1 MITKIRVKALKS
13 IRDLSVECSNL
24 NLFTGV
30 NSSGK
35 STFLQALLIASQAD
49 WTDDCL
55 DGPLALSLG
64 EFREVRNF
72 NMPREDIEIMIWDSE
87 YHEPAKVVLAEQDEQ
102 GGYTVMT
109 PDRDSDEFCREVF
122 GFGDEDQDFHSLP
135 MYGLDLKY
143 LSCHRIGPK
152 DIYEKRM
159 RNNDS
164 MGIEGEYTFSYLL
177 KNMEQPLDDIHSCNK
192 FVGNTLIE
200 QVNQWLEYIA
210 GTTLKISDLKKT
222 NYLQVKYNNNPKN
235 RNQEA
240 LYCRP
245 MNVGA
250 GVSYLISIL
259 VVCLGSNKNDIIVI
273 ENPEIHLHPKAQSR
287 LCEFLYF
294 ISNNDRQIFV
304 ETHSDHIFNG
314 IRVGTALGTMKK
326 ENISTNFFALDKN
339 FETQCNPIKF
349 GEFGKIIGINEEM
362 DINDLFDQFELD
374 VDKML
379 GINVEMPEGTEG
391 WNTI

>member
-1 MITKIRVKALKS
+1 MITKIRVKGLKS

-49 WTDDCL
+49 LTDDCL

-72 NMPREDIEIMIWDSE
+72 NMPRENIEIMIWDSE
-87 YHEPAKVVLAEQDEQ
+87 YPKPVEVILAEQEEQ
-102 GGYTVMT
+102 GGYTVVISN
-109 PDRDSDEFCREVF
+109 RDWDELYEAMY
-122 GFGDEDQDFHSLP
+122 GFEYKEQDFPFLP
-135 MYGLDLKY
+135 EYGSNLKY

-159 RNNDS
+159 HNNDS
-164 MGIEGEYTFSYLL
+164 MGIEGEYAFSYLL
-177 KNMEQPLDDIHSCNK
+177 KNMEKSLDDIDSCNK

-210 GTTLKISDLKKT
+210 GTMLKISDLKKT
-222 NYLQVKYNNNPKN
+222 NYLQVKYSNNPKN
-235 RNQEA
+235 KNQEA

-250 GVSYLISIL
+250 GVSYLVSIL

-294 ISNNDRQIFV
+294 ISNNNRQIFV

-349 GEFGKIIGINEEM
+349 GEFGKIIGTNDGM

>member
-1 MITKIRVKALKS
+1 MIKEIRVKGLKS
-13 IRDLSVECSNL
+13 IRDLSIECSNL
-24 NLFTGV
+24 NIFTGV

-35 STFLQALLIASQAD
+35 STFLQALLIASQTG

-72 NMPREDIEIMIWDSE
+72 NMPREDIEIMVWDSE
-87 YHEPAKVVLAEQDEQ
+87 CSIPAKVVLTEQDEND
-102 GGYTVMT
+102 GYTVT
-109 PDRDSDEFCREVF
+109 ISDGDGHELYEAAFD
-122 GFGDEDQDFHSLP
+122 FGDEDQDCPSIP
-135 MYGLDLKY
+135 MYGFDLKY
-143 LSCHRIGPK
+143 LSCHRIGPM

-159 RNNDS
+159 RNNES
-164 MGIEGEYTFSYLL
+164 MGIEGEYAFSYLL
-177 KNMEQPLDDIHSCNK
+177 KNMEKPLDGIDSYNK
-192 FVGNTLIE
+192 FAGNTLIE
-200 QVNQWLEYIA
+200 QVNQWLDYIA
-210 GTTLKISDLKKT
+210 GTTLKITDLKKT
-222 NYLQVKYNNNPKN
+222 NYMQVKYNNNPKN

-250 GVSYLISIL
+250 GISYLISIL
-259 VVCLGSNKNDIIVI
+259 VICLGSAKFDTIVI
-273 ENPEIHLHPKAQSR
+273 ENPEIHLHPKAQSK

-314 IRVGTALGTMKK
+314 IRVGTALGTMDRDK
-326 ENISTNFFALDKN
+326 ISTNFFALDDN

-349 GEFGKIIGINEEM
+349 GDFGKVIGTNDKM

-374 VDKML
+374 IDKML
-379 GINVEMPEGTEG
+379 GINVE
-391 WNTI
+391 

>member
-1 MITKIRVKALKS
+1 MITKIQVKGLKS
-13 IRDLSVECSNL
+13 IRDLSVKCSNL
-24 NLFTGV
+24 NIFTGV

-49 WTDDCL
+49 LTDDCL
-55 DGPLALSLG
+55 DGPLGLSLG

-87 YHEPAKVVLAEQDEQ
+87 YSVPVKVVLKEQEEHK
-102 GGYTVMT
+102 GYTIT
-109 PDRDSDEFCREVF
+109 TSDTDEEELYVDVLALE
-122 GFGDEDQDFHSLP
+122 DEDQDYPPLP

-143 LSCHRIGPK
+143 LSCHRIGPM

-159 RNNDS
+159 RNNEN
-164 MGIEGEYTFSYLL
+164 MGIEGEYAFSYLL
-177 KNMEQPLDDIHSCNK
+177 KYMEEPLDDIDNCNK
-192 FVGNTLIE
+192 LVGNTLIE
-200 QVNQWLEYIA
+200 QVNHWLEYIA

-259 VVCLGSNKNDIIVI
+259 VVCLGSNKDDIIVI

-294 ISNNDRQIFV
+294 ISDNNRQIFV

-314 IRVGTALGTMKK
+314 IRVGTALETMDRD
-326 ENISTNFFALDKN
+326 NISTNFFALDDN

-349 GEFGKIIGINEEM
+349 GEFGKIIGTNDKM

-374 VDKML
+374 IDKML
-379 GINVEMPEGTEG
+379 GINAEM
-391 WNTI
+391 